1 MKISK
6 LSIINIIFTIIF
18 AIFNIAI
25 TYNQHWDNV
34 FWLLPGII
42 ICSFILIATF
52 FVAMIAKDL
61 LSELL
66 FLINI
71 VLTLYYIYP
80 IFYDLIN

>member
-6 LSIINIIFTIIF
+6 LSSINLILTIIF
-18 AIFNIAI
+18 ALFNVVI
-25 TYNQHWDNV
+25 TYNQHWDNNL
-34 FWLLPGII
+34 WLLPGII
-42 ICSFILIATF
+42 ICSIVLITTFI
-52 FVAMIAKDL
+52 VAMIAKDL